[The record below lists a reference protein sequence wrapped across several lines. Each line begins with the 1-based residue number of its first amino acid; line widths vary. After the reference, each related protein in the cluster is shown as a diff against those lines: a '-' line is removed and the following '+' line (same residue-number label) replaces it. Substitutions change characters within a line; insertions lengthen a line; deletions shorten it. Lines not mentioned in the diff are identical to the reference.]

1 VFNRNSAAL
10 SFLSLVGLLAIGVL
24 CVPAQANDNPTSYS
38 YARIVRLSYVNGD
51 VQIVRTDKSNHWEPA
66 VMNMPVEQGFAIG
79 TNNGRAEVEF
89 EHGSMLWLAPN
100 SVVQFTELALSNG
113 GRITRMTLSEGVA
126 TFESSLSPGDT
137 FEVTTPSMTVTPGK
151 KAEFRVGARNKDSAV
166 SVLSGEVSAG
176 ITGQARTVAK
186 GEMFVYEPGKKQET
200 AMVQSPAP
208 DAWDHWVNSRLG
220 AEESALNQATLSAN
234 APFTYGMSDL
244 ADYGSWS
251 FFPGYGYGWQPFGMT
266 AGWAPFM
273 DGQWMFYPTFGWTW
287 ISSEPWGWV
296 PYHFG
301 GWEYSPA
308 FGWMWMPGDYGTWAA
323 APVQWYSV
331 GGRRIGWVPRGVNS
345 VHPGSVGAPVVVSS
359 KTLGKE
365 GTNHVLSTS
374 EISTKMQSLKMQSLE
389 EAPAQNGKPWSMGAE
404 RTSTARMAHVVVP
417 TAANLQALRAGL
429 ATNAGAKVNVNALH
443 EAATSRPMMGRLPE
457 GGFTAVNGA
466 MAAPRVPSRPPM
478 HVTFAPM
485 NSSNGRGYA
494 GDANGA
500 LTSPNSQLS
509 VQGRVSAPAPAETAH
524 PSAASP
530 GRPR

>member
-1 VFNRNSAAL
+1 MSKRRESRKAGV
-10 SFLSLVGLLAIGVL
+10 LLASIVAVAVL
-24 CVPAQANDNPTSYS
+24 ATLTFVASANATTGDNPSYS

-51 VQIVRTDKSNHWEPA
+51 VQIVRTDKSKNWEPA

-126 TFESSLSPGDT
+126 TFESSLSAGDT

-151 KAEFRVGARNKDSAV
+151 KAEFRVGVRNKDSAV
-166 SVLSGEVSAG
+166 NVLNGEVSAG
-176 ITGQARTVAK
+176 TSGQTQEVAK
-186 GEMFVYEPGKKQET
+186 GQMFVYEPGKKQEM
-200 AMVQSPAP
+200 AMVRSPAA
-208 DAWDHWVNSRLG
+208 DAWDHWVNTRLG
-220 AEESALNQATLSAN
+220 AEEVALNQTTLNQN

-287 ISSEPWGWV
+287 VSSEPWGWV

-301 GWEYSPA
+301 GWQYSPA

-331 GGRRIGWVPRGVNS
+331 GGKRIGWVPRGVNS
-345 VHPGSVGAPVVVSS
+345 VRPGSVAAPVVVSS

-365 GTNHVLSTS
+365 GTNRVLSTS
-374 EISTKMQSLKMQSLE
+374 EISTNMQRLDA
-389 EAPAQNGKPWSMGAE
+389 APAENGKPWTMGAQ

-429 ATNAGAKVNVNALH
+429 ATNAGAKVNVDALH

-457 GGFTAVNGA
+457 AGFTAVNGA
-466 MAAPRVPSRPPM
+466 MAAPRVPSHPPM

-485 NSSNGRGYA
+485 NGSYGRGYA
-494 GDANGA
+494 GDSNSAFTA
-500 LTSPNSQLS
+500 PNSQAS
-509 VQGRVSAPAPAETAH
+509 APGRVSAPVETAH

-530 GRPR
+530 ARPR